1 MQVQCSKC
9 GHRSRKV
16 ERGYYEAKGI
26 ADAGWRSYGSALYCP
41 KCTKIINFKHCPE
54 VMEGVTALYCPKCTK
69 IINRLEDK
77 DAAIMTIMERMID
90 DAEQE
95 IKILKG
101 EYRP

>member
-16 ERGYYEAKGI
+16 ERGYYEAEGI

-41 KCTKIINFKHCPE
+41 KCVKIC
-54 VMEGVTALYCPKCTK
+54 
-69 IINRLEDK
+69 NRLEDR
-77 DAAIMTIMERMID
+77 DAAIMTIMERMIE

-95 IKILKG
+95 IEILKG
-101 EYRP
+101 EYQP

>member
-16 ERGYYEAKGI
+16 KRGYYEAKGI
-26 ADAGWRSYGSALYCP
+26 ADAGWRSCGSALYCP
-41 KCTKIINFKHCPE
+41 ECTKN
-54 VMEGVTALYCPKCTK
+54 
-69 IINRLEDK
+69 INRKEDK
-77 DAAIMTIMERMID
+77 DAAIMTIMEWMIN

>member
-16 ERGYYEAKGI
+16 KRGYYEARGI
-26 ADAGWRSYGSALYCP
+26 ANAGWRSYGS
-41 KCTKIINFKHCPE
+41 
-54 VMEGVTALYCPKCTK
+54 ALYCPKCTK

-77 DAAIMTIMERMID
+77 DAAIMTIMEWMIN

-101 EYRP
+101 GYQP

>member
-16 ERGYYEAKGI
+16 KRGYYEAEGI

-41 KCTKIINFKHCPE
+41 KCVKI
-54 VMEGVTALYCPKCTK
+54 CT
-69 IINRLEDK
+69 RLEDR
-77 DAAIMTIMERMID
+77 DAAIMTIMERMIE

-95 IKILKG
+95 IEILKG
-101 EYRP
+101 EYQP